1 MAFLIDY
8 LVLSLSF
15 VNDVEVICLNNN
27 ETM

>member
-15 VNDVEVICLNNN
+15 VNDVEVIYLNNN